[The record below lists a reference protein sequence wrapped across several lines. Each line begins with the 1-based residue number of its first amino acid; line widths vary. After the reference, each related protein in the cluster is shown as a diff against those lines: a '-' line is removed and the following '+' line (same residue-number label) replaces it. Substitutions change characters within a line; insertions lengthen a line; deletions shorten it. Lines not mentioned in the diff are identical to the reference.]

1 MSLRFVSVKVTGGL
15 SRSTRWCL
23 KTHRVKELEVR
34 KTELTPLKGEGSWD
48 FPGGSVVKTLELPLQ
63 GASWGAGKK
72 DEGSHPSYLYAT

>member
-1 MSLRFVSVKVTGGL
+1 MYSSVFLVYKMGL
-15 SRSTRWCL
+15 MIYT
-23 KTHRVKELEVR
+23 
-34 KTELTPLKGEGSWD
+34 SWD